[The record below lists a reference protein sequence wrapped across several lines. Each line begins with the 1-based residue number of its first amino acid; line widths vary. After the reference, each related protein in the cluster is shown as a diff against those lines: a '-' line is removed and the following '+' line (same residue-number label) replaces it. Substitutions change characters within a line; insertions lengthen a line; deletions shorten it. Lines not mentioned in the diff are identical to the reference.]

1 MLSRMPPS
9 NQARSNGSHR
19 AGPPRIAIGPDPEG
33 GPHWLKG
40 AIIAGGGHIVP
51 LADAEALIWTLP
63 RRAEDLEGVLLDHEH
78 ITWVQLPYAGIE
90 PFVHLVQDDRSWTCG
105 KGIFAEP
112 VAELALTLALA
123 GMRGLGTYAR
133 TKTWLGESGRNL
145 VDGRVT
151 ILGGGGI
158 CQALV
163 RMLRPFDCRVT
174 VVRNRVEEMEGVDE
188 VLAAERYVDALA
200 GADLV
205 VLALPLTA
213 ETEEMISLTELEMME
228 NHAWLV
234 NVSRGKHIVTDD
246 LVWALQN
253 GVIGGAGLD
262 VTHPEPLPDDHPLWS
277 LPNCIITPHVGATVE
292 MEEPLLS
299 ERITTNIRLF
309 TQGQPL
315 EGMVFPDLGY

>member
-1 MLSRMPPS
+1 LR
-9 NQARSNGSHR
+9 
-19 AGPPRIAIGPDPEG
+19 
-33 GPHWLKG
+33 G
-40 AIIAGGGHIVP
+40 AITAGGGQVVP
-51 LADAEALIWTLP
+51 VAEAEALMWTQP
-63 RRAEDLEGVLLDHEH
+63 RYADELEIVLAAHEQ
-78 ITWVQLPYAGIE
+78 ISWVQLPYAGIE
-90 PFVHLVQDDRSWTCG
+90 PFVHLVQDDRTWTCG

-123 GMRGLGTYAR
+123 GMRSLGTYVR
-133 TKTWLGESGRNL
+133 STTWLDEAGRNL
-145 VDGRVT
+145 IGSKVT

-158 CQALV
+158 AGALV
-163 RMLRPFDCRVT
+163 RMLKPFNCHIT
-174 VVRNRVEEMEGVDE
+174 VVRNRIEEMDGVDE

-228 NHAWLV
+228 SHSWIV
-234 NVSRGKHIVTDD
+234 NISRGKHIVTDD

-262 VTHPEPLPDDHPLWS
+262 VTHPEPLPDDHPLWT
-277 LPNCIITPHVGATVE
+277 LPNCIITPHIGATLE

-299 ERITTNIRLF
+299 ERITTNVRRFGQSKEL
-309 TQGQPL
+309 QGA
-315 EGMVFPDLGY
+315 VYPDLGY

>member
-1 MLSRMPPS
+1 MR
-9 NQARSNGSHR
+9 
-19 AGPPRIAIGPDPEG
+19 
-33 GPHWLKG
+33 G
-40 AIIAGGGHIVP
+40 AITAGGGQIVP
-51 LADAEALIWTLP
+51 VSDAEALMWTVP
-63 RRAEDLEGVLLDHEH
+63 REALELEAVLEANER
-78 ITWVQLPYAGIE
+78 IAWVQLPYAGIE
-90 PFVHLVQDDRSWTCG
+90 PFVHLVQDDRTWTCG

-123 GMRGLGTYAR
+123 GMRGLGTYVKS
-133 TKTWLGESGRNL
+133 KTWLGESGRNL
-145 VDGRVT
+145 IGSRVT

-158 CQALV
+158 SCALV
-163 RMLRPFDCRVT
+163 RMLKPFDCHIT
-174 VVRNRVEEMEGVDE
+174 VVRNTVEEMDGVDE

-228 NHAWLV
+228 KHAWIV
-234 NVSRGKHIVTDD
+234 NIARGKHIVTDD

-253 GVIGGAGLD
+253 GVIGGAALD
-262 VTHPEPLPDDHPLWS
+262 VTQPEPLPDNHPLWS
-277 LPNCIITPHVGATVE
+277 LPNCIITPHVGATLE

-309 TQGQPL
+309 AQDRPLQG
-315 EGMVFPDLGY
+315 VVYPDLGY

>member
-1 MLSRMPPS
+1 MPPS
-9 NQARSNGSHR
+9 KQAPSRTSRS
-19 AGPPRIAIGPDPEG
+19 AAPRIAIGPDPQG
-33 GPHWLKG
+33 GQHWLNG
-40 AIIAGGGHIVP
+40 AIVAGGGHIVP
-51 LADAEALIWTLP
+51 VDEAEALIWTQP
-63 RRAEDLEGVLLDHEH
+63 RHADKLEAVLAANER
-78 ITWVQLPYAGIE
+78 IAWVQLPYAGIE
-90 PFVHLVQDDRSWTCG
+90 PFVHLVQDDRDWTCG

-123 GMRGLGTYAR
+123 GLRSLGTYVR
-133 TKTWLGESGRNL
+133 STTWLGEAGRNL
-145 VDGRVT
+145 IGSRVT

-158 CQALV
+158 SCALV
-163 RMLRPFDCRVT
+163 RMLKPFDCHIT
-174 VVRNRVEEMEGVDE
+174 VVRNRIEEMDGVDE

-200 GADLV
+200 GADVV

-228 NHAWLV
+228 SHAWLV

-246 LVWALQN
+246 LVWALKN

-262 VTHPEPLPDDHPLWS
+262 VTYPEPLPDDHPLWS
-277 LPNCIITPHVGATVE
+277 LPNCIITPHVGATLE

-309 TQGQPL
+309 AQGKPL
-315 EGMVFPDLGY
+315 HGAVYPDLGY